1 MTKLKQMIHSTMIS
15 LSKPLINIYSND
27 NNDLYFA
34 SAISNSSSLKLN
46 DYVQR
51 EKEGLN
57 QVQKVKPSFNKKKLF
72 ELANS
77 MDYLSHC
84 SENYFP
90 QSIARKKREQ
100 KKMEKENMSK
110 DS

>member
-1 MTKLKQMIHSTMIS
+1 MKPKQMIHFVMICE
-15 LSKPLINIYSND
+15 SKPLFNKYSIDDND
-27 NNDLYFA
+27 FYFA
-34 SAISNSSSLKLN
+34 SVISNSSSLKLN

-57 QVQKVKPSFNKKKLF
+57 QVQKVKPSFNKKKHF

-90 QSIARKKREQ
+90 RSIVRKKRDQ
-100 KKMEKENMSK
+100 KKIEKENTSK